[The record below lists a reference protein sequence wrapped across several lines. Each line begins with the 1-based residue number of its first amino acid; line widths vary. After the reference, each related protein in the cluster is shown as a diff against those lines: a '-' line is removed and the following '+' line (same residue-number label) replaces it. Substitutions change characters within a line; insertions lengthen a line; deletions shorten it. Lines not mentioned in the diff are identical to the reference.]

1 MTHRLSLNR
10 TGTSNSEFLQIEYGG
25 FERCIKHLKTAVS
38 QQRFNFPIANQSG
51 AMTQSPTRT
60 ESLFEVSIF

>member
-25 FERCIKHLKTAVS
+25 FERCIKHSKTAVS

-51 AMTQSPTRT
+51 AMTQSQTRT